1 MVALHLKFAGNGSTS
16 NLWYILF
23 VLVQIGIL
31 LVSTSLGAALKENEE
46 KLDQLRNRIE
56 VIQKGILSKE
66 AEKLEAADSLQTLER
81 AISNANRRLEIL
93 SQEKRAFEVSFKKK
107 RAQHEQV
114 KAAIGELQVQLSKL
128 LYRQYIES
136 PPNYIRLLLNQQDPS
151 QITRNLYYTARL
163 SQARSERIDA
173 LRIQLIEL
181 RNLTQIIH
189 KKREA
194 VSSILAE
201 QSTQKKWLEKEKN
214 QRKKLLSRISEQ
226 IAQQLQDVS
235 KLKRDEK
242 RLSTLTREINELVTD
257 KNLSQSLYNNKLPDA
272 SIQGRLFSSL
282 KGDLNLPVRGEL
294 VSRFGSPR
302 SGNNITWK
310 GLFIRSPSGNAV
322 KAIAGGRVVFA
333 DWFKGFGNL
342 MIIDHGN
349 SYMSLYGNNE
359 TIYKKVGEVIRSGD
373 TIATVGSSGGNLNSG
388 LYFELRYKGK
398 PFDPL
403 GWVKIE

>member
-1 MVALHLKFAGNGSTS
+1 M
-16 NLWYILF
+16 
-23 VLVQIGIL
+23 LVQVGIL
-31 LVSTSLGAALKENEE
+31 LVSTSLCAASKENEE

-56 VIQKGILSKE
+56 VIQKDILNKE
-66 AEKLEAADSLQTLER
+66 AKKLEAADTLQASER
-81 AISNANRRLEIL
+81 AISHANRRLVML
-93 SQEKRAFEVSFKKK
+93 SQKKRAFEVSFKQK
-107 RAQHEQV
+107 RVQYGQV
-114 KAAIGELQVQLSKL
+114 KASIGELQVQLSQL
-128 LYRQYIES
+128 LYRQYLES
-136 PPNYIRLLLNQQDPS
+136 PPHYIRLLLNQQDPN

-163 SQARSERIDA
+163 SQARSDSIDA

-194 VSSILAE
+194 VRNILVE
-201 QSTQKKWLEKEKN
+201 QSTQKKWLEQEKI
-214 QRKKLLSRISEQ
+214 QRRKLLSQISEQ
-226 IAQQLQDVS
+226 IAQQQQDVS
-235 KLKRDEK
+235 KLQRDEK
-242 RLSTLTREINELVTD
+242 RLSALTREINELVTYQ
-257 KNLSQSLYNNKLPDA
+257 NSSRSLYNSKLPNA
-272 SIQGRLFSSL
+272 SIQGRLFASL

-302 SGNNITWK
+302 SGKNITWK
-310 GLFIRSPSGNAV
+310 GIFIRSPSGNAV

-333 DWFKGFGNL
+333 DWFRGFGNL
-342 MIIDHGN
+342 MIVDHGN

-359 TIYKKVGEVIRSGD
+359 TIYKQVGEVIRSGD
-373 TIATVGSSGGNLNSG
+373 TIATVGSSGGNLDSG